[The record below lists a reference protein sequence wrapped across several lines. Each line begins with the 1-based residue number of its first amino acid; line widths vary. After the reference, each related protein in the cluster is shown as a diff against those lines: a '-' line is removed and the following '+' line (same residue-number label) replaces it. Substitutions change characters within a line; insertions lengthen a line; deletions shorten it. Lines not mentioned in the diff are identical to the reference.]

1 MDFDTQSHTILEA
14 LDLAHRW
21 QVHYVAWTEQ
31 GGGAEDWHFK
41 GIRGG
46 KDTIVAESWG
56 ILSPLKFEGIGDIES
71 WFIDGW
77 YREFPKILILVN
89 SMSCLSLLPQ
99 WTP

>member
-1 MDFDTQSHTILEA
+1 MDFDTQSQTILEA

-46 KDTIVAESWG
+46 KAA
-56 ILSPLKFEGIGDIES
+56 IERAS
-71 WFIDGW
+71 
-77 YREFPKILILVN
+77 
-89 SMSCLSLLPQ
+89 LSLGGHVPRGPPRPPFQRRAIL
-99 WTP
+99 TELFA